1 MDKKV
6 LEVLINRVEDSSCNY
21 TIHKNK
27 EWKDCLKRDKGR
39 LINYILKND
48 NALPDSFK
56 FIANGDLD
64 SELIYTASKSSEN
77 DYLIVWYSNNRN
89 SYEEMYYTK
98 SEVIRLIENGN
109 WNIIEKDIF

>member
-27 EWKDCLKRDKGR
+27 EWKDCLKRDKER

-56 FIANGDLD
+56 FIANGDEDAKLV
-64 SELIYTASKSSEN
+64 YTASKYDKYN
-77 DYLIVWYSNNRN
+77 FLISWYSDKRC
-89 SYEEMYYTK
+89 SYEEMYYTEG
-98 SEVIRLIENGN
+98 EVIKHIERGN
-109 WNIIEKDIF
+109 WTIID